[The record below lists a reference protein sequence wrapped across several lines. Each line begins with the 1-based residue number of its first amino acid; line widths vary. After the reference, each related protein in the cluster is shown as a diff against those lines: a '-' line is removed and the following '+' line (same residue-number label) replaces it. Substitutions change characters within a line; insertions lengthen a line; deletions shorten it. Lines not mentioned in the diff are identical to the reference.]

1 MFNTK
6 TTFIAVQHERG
17 PRKSK
22 LQGSKEH
29 HGHHL
34 HSHSHHSHHHH
45 TTQLSGL
52 NTNGAHLPV
61 GGIIPQ
67 NMAAAGSFL
76 AHQQAHHTNLAQAAA
91 AHHQA
96 AAASL
101 HHSLAAAA
109 AAKAA
114 LVGGNK
120 ILPPPPA
127 PPPIIPGHP
136 TPTAPPHPPFL
147 FPFAALAAARHQQ
160 QQHGSTPHTI
170 HHPTALFSSA
180 FRLGIQ
186 PPPSSEAASINN
198 SIISS
203 PSSPI
208 VSKSMHTSNRIDGFE
223 AIPSN
228 ISTSPTNEQIITS
241 LNQAPLATKTTQKH
255 EKEIDIINVKPH
267 LDIKKC
273 NLEETSDKFTP
284 FNISKHFPAVHLN
297 NNNNE

>member
-1 MFNTK
+1 MKKNLCVLL
-6 TTFIAVQHERG
+6 AVQHERG

-45 TTQLSGL
+45 TTQISGL
-52 NTNGAHLPV
+52 NSGGPHLPV
-61 GGIIPQ
+61 GGIIPP

-76 AHQQAHHTNLAQAAA
+76 AHQQAHHTNMAQAAA

-114 LVGGNK
+114 LVGGSK
-120 ILPPPPA
+120 VLPPPPA
-127 PPPIIPGHP
+127 PPTIIPGHP
-136 TPTAPPHPPFL
+136 PPTVPPHPPFL

-160 QQHGSTPHTI
+160 QHGSTSHTI

-180 FRLGIQ
+180 FRLGLQ
-186 PPPSSEAASINN
+186 PQVSSEAAIINN
-198 SIISS
+198 SIL
-203 PSSPI
+203 PKTTSPI
-208 VSKSMHTSNRIDGFE
+208 IPKSIATPNRIDGLDL
-223 AIPSN
+223 APSN
-228 ISTSPTNEQIITS
+228 ISTSSSNEQSIES
-241 LNQAPLATKTTQKH
+241 LSQTQFVEEPQKD
-255 EKEIDIINVKPH
+255 EKEIDVTIVKPN
-267 LDIKKC
+267 LDNKKC
-273 NLEETSDKFTP
+273 NLEERSDKISP
-284 FNISKHFPAVHLN
+284 FNISKQFPAVHSN

>member
-1 MFNTK
+1 M
-6 TTFIAVQHERG
+6 
-17 PRKSK
+17 
-22 LQGSKEH
+22 
-29 HGHHL
+29 
-34 HSHSHHSHHHH
+34 
-45 TTQLSGL
+45 
-52 NTNGAHLPV
+52 PV

-76 AHQQAHHTNLAQAAA
+76 SHQQAHHTNLAQAAA

-136 TPTAPPHPPFL
+136 PPPTPPHPPFL

-160 QQHGSTPHTI
+160 QHGNASHTI

-180 FRLGIQ
+180 FRLGLPTPQ
-186 PPPSSEAASINN
+186 SSEAASLTN
-198 SIISS
+198 SLIPKPGSQIVAKSLSSLSRVDGLDTLPSNTSVSPTKELSISS
-203 PSSPI
+203 LTQSSLA
-208 VSKSMHTSNRIDGFE
+208 SK
-223 AIPSN
+223 A
-228 ISTSPTNEQIITS
+228 
-241 LNQAPLATKTTQKH
+241 QKD
-255 EKEIDIINVKPH
+255 EKEIDIMHVKPNMDISKLKHEEH
-267 LDIKKC
+267 LD
-273 NLEETSDKFTP
+273 KFSP
-284 FNISKHFPAVHLN
+284 FGISKHFPVTHLN

>member
-1 MFNTK
+1 M
-6 TTFIAVQHERG
+6 
-17 PRKSK
+17 
-22 LQGSKEH
+22 
-29 HGHHL
+29 
-34 HSHSHHSHHHH
+34 
-45 TTQLSGL
+45 
-52 NTNGAHLPV
+52 PV

-67 NMAAAGSFL
+67 NMAVAGSFL

-120 ILPPPPA
+120 LLPPPPA

-136 TPTAPPHPPFL
+136 HPPAPPHPPFL

-160 QQHGSTPHTI
+160 QQQGSVSHTI

-180 FRLGIQ
+180 FRLGLQ
-186 PPPSSEAASINN
+186 HPLSSDASTMANATISKPDSPAA
-198 SIISS
+198 
-203 PSSPI
+203 PKPI
-208 VSKSMHTSNRIDGFE
+208 LTSNRIDGLDP
-223 AIPSN
+223 IPSN
-228 ISTSPTNEQIITS
+228 GSISPIHEPNISKLSHSTLVSK
-241 LNQAPLATKTTQKH
+241 LQK
-255 EKEIDIINVKPH
+255 EEVEADISHAKPH
-267 LDIKKC
+267 IDTKKLG
-273 NLEETSDKFTP
+273 LEEPSDKFSPLSIT
-284 FNISKHFPAVHLN
+284 KHFPVAQMN